1 MSTLTVK
8 ELFDFVTDATI
19 TEDNIDLYLEKAMT
33 LASER
38 STDDITEQQ
47 KVDEEVKTIQSPMTA
62 AKLQHFLFQR
72 ILSSWILTKFWCVYV
87 LLQVFKHSFIPRNL
101 DEVID
106 FERDVILAKE
116 GQTEGVCE
124 VLCIQRNCDIKI
136 RTKLCVSVDWISC
149 KYFFYYYYTELTYNL
164 CPCLIRQRF
173 FLHV

>member
-1 MSTLTVK
+1 MK

-72 ILSSWILTKFWCVYV
+72 ILSS
-87 LLQVFKHSFIPRNL
+87 
-101 DEVID
+101 
-106 FERDVILAKE
+106 
-116 GQTEGVCE
+116 
-124 VLCIQRNCDIKI
+124 
-136 RTKLCVSVDWISC
+136 
-149 KYFFYYYYTELTYNL
+149 
-164 CPCLIRQRF
+164 
-173 FLHV
+173 

>member
-72 ILSSWILTKFWCVYV
+72 ILSS
-87 LLQVFKHSFIPRNL
+87 
-101 DEVID
+101 
-106 FERDVILAKE
+106 
-116 GQTEGVCE
+116 
-124 VLCIQRNCDIKI
+124 
-136 RTKLCVSVDWISC
+136 
-149 KYFFYYYYTELTYNL
+149 
-164 CPCLIRQRF
+164 
-173 FLHV
+173 

>member
-19 TEDNIDLYLEKAMT
+19 TEDNIDLYLEKVMT

-72 ILSSWILTKFWCVYV
+72 ILSS
-87 LLQVFKHSFIPRNL
+87 
-101 DEVID
+101 
-106 FERDVILAKE
+106 
-116 GQTEGVCE
+116 
-124 VLCIQRNCDIKI
+124 
-136 RTKLCVSVDWISC
+136 
-149 KYFFYYYYTELTYNL
+149 
-164 CPCLIRQRF
+164 
-173 FLHV
+173 